1 MDKVFLEQLYDH
13 HRTVDRYPP
22 SEQVCNFAENLL
34 HALFPEQT
42 NECVAS
48 LTCLEA
54 EFAQLHAR
62 LVRVLAPLAPKLE
75 HPPQT
80 TAAAIMQQVPAIYTA
95 LQQDADAMLAGD
107 PAATSHYEVVRTY
120 PGFYAVAMYRVAHAL
135 LQAGVPLLPRL
146 VTEFAHSKTG
156 IDIHPGATIG
166 SHFCID
172 HGTGVVIGETTV
184 VGDRVKLYQGVTL
197 GALSVSKTMAGEK
210 RHPTIEDDVVIYANA
225 TILGGETIIGARS
238 IIGGSVWLTSSV
250 PAGSRVYYNAQ
261 PAIRI
266 DTPKTNPEANLESNP
281 ETNPETNKPNEV
293 MA

>member
-1 MDKVFLEQLYDH
+1 MDKAFLEQLYDH

-22 SEQVCNFAENLL
+22 SEQVCTFAENLL

-62 LVRVLAPLAPKLE
+62 LVRVLSPLAPKLALT
-75 HPPQT
+75 PQA
-80 TAAAIMQQVPAIYTA
+80 TANAIMGHVPNIYAA

-107 PAATSHYEVVRTY
+107 PAATSHYEVVRSY
-120 PGFYAVAMYRVAHAL
+120 PGFYAVSMYRVAHAL

-184 VGDRVKLYQGVTL
+184 VGNRVKLYQGVTL
-197 GALSVSKTMAGEK
+197 GALSVSKAMAGEK

-225 TILGGETIIGARS
+225 TILGGETVIGAGS
-238 IIGGSVWLTSSV
+238 MIGGSVWLTSSV

-261 PAIRI
+261 PAICI
-266 DTPKTNPEANLESNP
+266 DTPRQDTPRQDTPPDKAA
-281 ETNPETNKPNEV
+281 KNEV
-293 MA
+293 IA